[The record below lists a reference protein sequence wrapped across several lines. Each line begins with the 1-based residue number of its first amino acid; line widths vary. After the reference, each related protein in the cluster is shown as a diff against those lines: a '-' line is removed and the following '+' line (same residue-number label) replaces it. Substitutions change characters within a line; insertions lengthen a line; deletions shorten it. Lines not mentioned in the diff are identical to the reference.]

1 MDIKTGHEH
10 IDHHHEELF
19 NLISMLD
26 QAIATNKR
34 ISVEPIIEFLENY
47 SRDHFKEEEDVMESN
62 NYIGL
67 SLHRAEHHKFT
78 SLITDLRT
86 LYIQNKPTAHIIF
99 FIRKIIDQLTHHIKT
114 VDSGIKNMKRRDL

>member
-1 MDIKTGHEH
+1 
-10 IDHHHEELF
+10 
-19 NLISMLD
+19 MLD